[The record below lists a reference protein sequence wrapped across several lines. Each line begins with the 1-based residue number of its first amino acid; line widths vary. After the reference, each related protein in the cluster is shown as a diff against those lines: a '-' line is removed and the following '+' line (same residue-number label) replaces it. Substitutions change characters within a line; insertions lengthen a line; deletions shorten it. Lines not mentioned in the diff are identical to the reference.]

1 VSGGGTGADGVAGA
15 LAGVGPD
22 AAASTVVGGV
32 AGGVAGAGEGRE
44 GAGGGGGRR
53 RPRTGGRARNWR
65 WLPIAPATL
74 LLLLFLAGP
83 IIYCAYIAFTDTQLT
98 GQASS
103 SFVGF
108 ENFTHAFGDPGFRN
122 AVVLTLVFTVI
133 SSLLGQ
139 NTLGLALAGLMQ
151 RSSKTMRSVTGAIV
165 ISAWVMPEI
174 VAGFLLYTFFSRQGT
189 LDAVLHWLRLPTQN
203 WLYTLPILAVSFA
216 NVWRGTAFSMLVYS
230 AALAEVPKE
239 VTESA
244 QVDGA
249 GGLRRLWHI
258 TLPMIRRSIGT
269 NLMLNTLQTLS
280 VFGLIW
286 AMTRGGP
293 GDRSETLPVFM
304 YDQAF
309 NKSLIGYGTAVALL
323 LLLVGALFS
332 VGYLR
337 LMREE
342 V

>member
-1 VSGGGTGADGVAGA
+1 VSTTGIASPVSKGRPGGGSGTVR
-15 LAGVGPD
+15 GP
-22 AAASTVVGGV
+22 
-32 AGGVAGAGEGRE
+32 R
-44 GAGGGGGRR
+44 GGGK
-53 RPRTGGRARNWR
+53 RALR

-83 IIYCAYIAFTDTQLT
+83 IAYCVYIAFTDMQLT
-98 GQASS
+98 GQASA
-103 SFVGF
+103 SFVGLDNF
-108 ENFTHAFGDPGFRN
+108 ERAFNDSKFIN
-122 AVVLTLVFTVI
+122 AVVLTLVFTLV
-133 SSLLGQ
+133 SSILGQ
-139 NTLGLALAGLMQ
+139 NTIGLTLAALMA
-151 RSSKTMRSVTGAIV
+151 RSSKTVRSVTGAVV
-165 ISAWVMPEI
+165 ISAWVLPEI
-174 VAGFLLYTFFSRQGT
+174 VAGFLLYTFFNKEGT
-189 LDAVLHWLRLPTQN
+189 LNAVLDFLHLPSQN
-203 WLYTLPILAVSFA
+203 WLYTLPIIAVSFA

-230 AALAEVPKE
+230 AALSEIPKE

-244 QVDGA
+244 EVDGA
-249 GGLRRLWHI
+249 GAWKRLWHI

-293 GDRSETLPVFM
+293 GGRSETLPIFM

-323 LLLVGALFS
+323 LLVVGALFS
-332 VGYLR
+332 VVYLR

>member
-1 VSGGGTGADGVAGA
+1 VSTTDLATAGQQAPDRDRRPARQPRGV
-15 LAGVGPD
+15 
-22 AAASTVVGGV
+22 
-32 AGGVAGAGEGRE
+32 
-44 GAGGGGGRR
+44 RR
-53 RPRTGGRARNWR
+53 RRGLR

-83 IIYCAYIAFTDTQLT
+83 IGYCAYIAFTDMQLT
-98 GQASS
+98 GQASA
-103 SFVGF
+103 SFVGLD
-108 ENFTHAFGDPGFRN
+108 NFRRAFADANFRN
-122 AVVLTLVFTVI
+122 AVVLTLVFTLI
-133 SSLLGQ
+133 SSILGQ
-139 NTLGLALAGLMQ
+139 NTLGLLLAALMQ
-151 RSSKTMRSVTGAIV
+151 RSSKTIRSVTGAIV
-165 ISAWVMPEI
+165 ISAWVLPEI
-174 VAGFLLYTFFSRQGT
+174 VAGFLLYTFFSKEGT
-189 LDAVLHWLRLPTQN
+189 LNAILDWLHLPAQN
-203 WLYTLPILAVSFA
+203 WLFTLPIIAVSFA

-230 AALAEVPKE
+230 AALSEIPKE

-244 QVDGA
+244 EVDGA
-249 GGLRRLWHI
+249 GARQRLWHI

-293 GDRSETLPVFM
+293 GNRSQTLPVFM

-323 LLLVGALFS
+323 LLVVGALFS
-332 VGYLR
+332 VVYLR